1 MYILYYVCLYR
12 LVNLYRKGDVYIY
25 DKKIIKSRVASEEYD
40 ALKSEAKEKKISMS
54 HLVRVKVTDTQDGV
68 QALSDKIM
76 KLMPRFYYL
85 VEQIEAETVRKEL
98 MEIGGQICQR
108 LK

>member
-1 MYILYYVCLYR
+1 MVE
-12 LVNLYRKGDVYIY
+12 KT
-25 DKKIIKSRVASEEYD
+25 IKSRVASEEYD

-68 QALSDKIM
+68 QALSDEIM
-76 KLMPRFYYL
+76 KLIPRFYYL
-85 VEQIEAETVRKEL
+85 VEQIEDETVRKGL
-98 MEIGGQICQR
+98 IEIGGQICQR

>member
-1 MYILYYVCLYR
+1 MVE
-12 LVNLYRKGDVYIY
+12 KT
-25 DKKIIKSRVASEEYD
+25 IKSRVASEEHD

-68 QALSDKIM
+68 QALSDEIM

-85 VEQIEAETVRKEL
+85 VEQIEDETVRKGL
-98 MEIGGQICQR
+98 MEIGGQICQL

>member
-1 MYILYYVCLYR
+1 MVE
-12 LVNLYRKGDVYIY
+12 KT
-25 DKKIIKSRVASEEYD
+25 IKSRVASEEYD

-68 QALSDKIM
+68 QALSDEIM
-76 KLMPRFYYL
+76 KLMPRFYYF
-85 VEQIEAETVRKEL
+85 VEQIEDETVRKEL

>member
-1 MYILYYVCLYR
+1 MVE
-12 LVNLYRKGDVYIY
+12 KT
-25 DKKIIKSRVASEEYD
+25 IKSRVASEEYD

-68 QALSDKIM
+68 QALSDEIM
-76 KLMPRFYYL
+76 KLIPRFYYL
-85 VEQIEAETVRKEL
+85 VEQIEDETVRKGL
-98 MEIGGQICQR
+98 MEIGGQICRR

>member
-1 MYILYYVCLYR
+1 MVE
-12 LVNLYRKGDVYIY
+12 KT
-25 DKKIIKSRVASEEYD
+25 IKSRVASEEYD

-68 QALSDKIM
+68 QVLSDEIM
-76 KLMPRFYYL
+76 KLIPRFYYL
-85 VEQIEAETVRKEL
+85 VEQIEDETVRKGL
-98 MEIGGQICQR
+98 MEIGGQICQL

>member
-1 MYILYYVCLYR
+1 MVE
-12 LVNLYRKGDVYIY
+12 KT
-25 DKKIIKSRVASEEYD
+25 IKSRVASEKYD

-68 QALSDKIM
+68 QALSDEIM
-76 KLMPRFYYL
+76 KLIPRFYYL
-85 VEQIEAETVRKEL
+85 VEQIEDETVRKGL
-98 MEIGGQICQR
+98 MEIGGQICQL

>member
-1 MYILYYVCLYR
+1 MVE
-12 LVNLYRKGDVYIY
+12 KT
-25 DKKIIKSRVASEEYD
+25 IKSRVASEEYD

-54 HLVRVKVTDTQDGV
+54 YLVRVKVTDTQDGV
-68 QALSDKIM
+68 QALSDEIM

-85 VEQIEAETVRKEL
+85 VEQIEDETVRKGL
-98 MEIGGQICQR
+98 MEIGGQICQL

>member
-1 MYILYYVCLYR
+1 MVE
-12 LVNLYRKGDVYIY
+12 KT
-25 DKKIIKSRVASEEYD
+25 IKSRVASEEYD

-68 QALSDKIM
+68 QALSDEIM
-76 KLMPRFYYL
+76 KLIPRFYYL
-85 VEQIEAETVRKEL
+85 VEQIEDETVRKGL
-98 MEIGGQICQR
+98 MEIGGQICQL

>member
-1 MYILYYVCLYR
+1 MVE
-12 LVNLYRKGDVYIY
+12 KT
-25 DKKIIKSRVASEEYD
+25 IKSRVASEEYD

-54 HLVRVKVTDTQDGV
+54 HSVRVKVTDTQDGV
-68 QALSDKIM
+68 QALSDEIM
-76 KLMPRFYYL
+76 KLIPRFYYL
-85 VEQIEAETVRKEL
+85 VEQIEDETVRKGL

>member
-1 MYILYYVCLYR
+1 MVE
-12 LVNLYRKGDVYIY
+12 KT
-25 DKKIIKSRVASEEYD
+25 IKSRVASEEYD
-40 ALKSEAKEKKISMS
+40 ALKSEAKEKNVSMS

-68 QALSDKIM
+68 QALSYEIM

-85 VEQIEAETVRKEL
+85 EQIEAETVRKGL
-98 MEIGGQICQR
+98 MEIGGQICRR

>member
-1 MYILYYVCLYR
+1 M
-12 LVNLYRKGDVYIY
+12 
-25 DKKIIKSRVASEEYD
+25 ASEEYD

-68 QALSDKIM
+68 QALSDEIM
-76 KLMPRFYYL
+76 KLIPRFYYL
-85 VEQIEAETVRKEL
+85 VEQIEDETVRKGL
-98 MEIGGQICQR
+98 MEIGGQICQL

>member
-1 MYILYYVCLYR
+1 MVE
-12 LVNLYRKGDVYIY
+12 KT
-25 DKKIIKSRVASEEYD
+25 IKSRVASEEYD

-68 QALSDKIM
+68 QVLSDEIM
-76 KLMPRFYYL
+76 KLIPRFYYL
-85 VEQIEAETVRKEL
+85 VEQIEDETVRKGL